1 MDIYEVS
8 GISKQSHWQY
18 MQRRKLDSEKEF
30 MAINSILDVRSLHP
44 SMGLKKIYYLLAPD
58 WIGRDRFIEFG
69 VANGLEVKQVKN
81 YARTTFSN
89 KSACFI
95 NLLAGLVI
103 KDINTVWVSDITY
116 FKIGPDFFYIT
127 FIEDIY
133 SRRILGYHA
142 GSDLRAENNC
152 KSLDMALKNRN
163 GMDLSSLIHHSDKGT
178 QYTSDKYLR
187 MLLDRGIKVS
197 MCGNVFENSHMER
210 TNGIIKNEYLRH
222 YNINSLKDLRFYL
235 QKAVNL
241 YNDERPHWNL
251 FRKPPLKYEQG
262 LQSIGYEEREEMI
275 IYTTDATIELQES
288 MFL

>member
-30 MAINSILDVRSLHP
+30 MAINSILDVRSMHP
-44 SMGLKKIYYLLAPD
+44 SMGLKKIYYLLVPD
-58 WIGRDRFIEFG
+58 WIGRDRFIDFG
-69 VANGLEVKQVKN
+69 VSNGLEVKQVKN

-103 KDINTVWVSDITY
+103 KDINIVWVSDITY
-116 FKIGPDFFYIT
+116 FKIGQDFFYIT

-152 KSLDMALKNRN
+152 KALEMALKNRN

-187 MLLDRGIKVS
+187 MLLDRNIKVS

-210 TNGIIKNEYLRH
+210 TNGIIKNEYLIH
-222 YNINSLKDLRFYL
+222 YKINSLKNLRYYL

-251 FRKPPLKYEQG
+251 FRKPPLKYEQD
-262 LQSIGYEEREEMI
+262 LQSISYKEREEMK
-275 IYTTDATIELQES
+275 IYTTDTTIQLQES
-288 MFL
+288 MFV

>member
-69 VANGLEVKQVKN
+69 VSNGLEVKQVKN

-103 KDINTVWVSDITY
+103 KDINIVWVSDITY
-116 FKIGPDFFYIT
+116 FKIGQDFFYIT

-152 KSLDMALKNRN
+152 KALEMAFKNRN

-187 MLLDRGIKVS
+187 MLLDRSIRVS

-210 TNGIIKNEYLRH
+210 TNGIIKNEYLIH
-222 YNINSLKDLRFYL
+222 YKINSLKDLRYYL

-251 FRKPPLKYEQG
+251 FRKPPLKYEQD
-262 LQSIGYEEREEMI
+262 LQSIGYEERQEMK